1 MKVAALLAAL
11 WALGCSTVTTLVRTG
26 SAIRTR
32 HGDKFDLF
40 QARSP
45 VLVLGLGADEHG
57 QGSAHHVVGYDR
69 RQVAH
74 KIGAA
79 RAQAVAHHSPAEY

>member
-32 HGDKFDLF
+32 HDH
-40 QARSP
+40 
-45 VLVLGLGADEHG
+45 LGVRVSSDDPRDWGVTV
-57 QGSAHHVVGYDR
+57 QWSTDR
-69 RQVAH
+69 L
-74 KIGAA
+74 
-79 RAQAVAHHSPAEY
+79 P